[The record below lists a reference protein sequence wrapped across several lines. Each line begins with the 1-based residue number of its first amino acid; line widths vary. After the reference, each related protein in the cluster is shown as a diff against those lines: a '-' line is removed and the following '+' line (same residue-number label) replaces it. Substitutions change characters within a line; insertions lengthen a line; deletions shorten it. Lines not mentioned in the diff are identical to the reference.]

1 MFTFLRTYCF
11 ELTCG
16 GSLPGVAGS
25 QARRL
30 PAQHAGAGRR
40 GGGPLREGWGLSHQP
55 EDARAGFQRSPTRPA
70 EPRPAEP
77 RPVEPRKQEAAS
89 RSVGLEVRVS
99 QRTGEMMGFG
109 PLGLLCFRICLVSR

>member
-1 MFTFLRTYCF
+1 MAPFR
-11 ELTCG
+11 
-16 GSLPGVAGS
+16 GS

-40 GGGPLREGWGLSHQP
+40 RGRPLREGWGLSHQP

-77 RPVEPRKQEAAS
+77 RPAEPRKQEAAS